1 MAMSKVNKN
10 QLIENTQ
17 KGFDMLEIDLKKGE
31 YNKAELAKN
40 INYFLYEN
48 TIQMSKV
55 NMNSEEKRKLMKY
68 RSSRILEIINY
79 IDSYN
84 DDYGF

>member
-1 MAMSKVNKN
+1 MTMSKVTSN
-10 QLIENTQ
+10 QVIENTQ
-17 KGFDMLEIDLKKGE
+17 KGFDMLEIDLKRGE
-31 YNKAELAKN
+31 YNKVELAKN

-48 TIQMSKV
+48 TIQMSKA
-55 NMNSEEKRKLMKY
+55 NMNREEKRKLMNY